1 MQAVLLP
8 FHSLWL
14 WIGYHTKYVPP
25 CQVFLILGTAYSWL
39 AVVCCQTGICTVN
52 MCRLPPRQNAHVY
65 PATPFLFTVSKCHS
79 FTQDKRPSASRR
91 ALMDFEG
98 GQPICSHI
106 DYAQDFHFLS
116 SFCLVPIVPPSLFL
130 GDKILPCAAIPTFFA
145 VPNII
150 FIWEMCHL
158 NAIIQTF
165 LERARFIQ
173 FPVLGNM
180 SGSTKYCPSTYG
192 TTHCFAISQ

>member
-25 CQVFLILGTAYSWL
+25 CQVFLILGTAYAWL
-39 AVVCCQTGICTVN
+39 AVVCCQTGICTAN
-52 MCRLPPRQNAHVY
+52 MCRLPPRQNSYVY
-65 PATPFLFTVSKCHS
+65 SATPFLFTVSKCHS

-130 GDKILPCAAIPTFFA
+130 GDKILPRAAIPTFFA
-145 VPNII
+145 AQISSLSGKCVTSTQSFKHLFRWDVFRHSHTS
-150 FIWEMCHL
+150 FISFDCCSCLQAM
-158 NAIIQTF
+158 
-165 LERARFIQ
+165 
-173 FPVLGNM
+173 
-180 SGSTKYCPSTYG
+180 
-192 TTHCFAISQ
+192 

>member
-39 AVVCCQTGICTVN
+39 AVVCCQTGICTAN
-52 MCRLPPRQNAHVY
+52 MCRLPPRQNSYVY
-65 PATPFLFTVSKCHS
+65 SATPFLFTVSKCHS

-145 VPNII
+145 VPNILC
-150 FIWEMCHL
+150 IWEMCHL
-158 NAIIQTF
+158 NANITWQRHTGKRSKKSATN
-165 LERARFIQ
+165 LTQNTA
-173 FPVLGNM
+173 
-180 SGSTKYCPSTYG
+180 
-192 TTHCFAISQ
+192 

>member
-1 MQAVLLP
+1 MDGRSEVWTCSLTRFVWHLIL
-8 FHSLWL
+8 FHS
-14 WIGYHTKYVPP
+14 WIACIGLPLP
-25 CQVFLILGTAYSWL
+25 LIVSFFEDCY
-39 AVVCCQTGICTVN
+39 
-52 MCRLPPRQNAHVY
+52 RQNSYVY
-65 PATPFLFTVSKCHS
+65 SATPFLFTVSKCHS

-116 SFCLVPIVPPSLFL
+116 SFCLVPTVPPSLFL

-180 SGSTKYCPSTYG
+180 RRSTKYCPSTYG